1 MSRQSSRSNRRVTP
15 FVVIVFL
22 ILLGSIGVIF
32 STANDLGI
40 GEVETAIG
48 LTEEE
53 NAYYEFVAPRL
64 DRLVVEVDD
73 VVVMV
78 EGRSRDILD
87 LTISGNRIEALTD
100 QIVGFGDENGIP
112 DRFADIHQRIV
123 SATDTTSYTF
133 DQARESLRTFNFS
146 NMSNLVTNFEAA
158 ANELHTAQD
167 QLEVV
172 AGGTAGAIPPSMGVT
187 AIQVAGTSRA

>member
-1 MSRQSSRSNRRVTP
+1 MSRQSSRPNRRVTP
-15 FVVIVFL
+15 FGVITVL
-22 ILLGSIGVIF
+22 ILLGSFGVVF

-40 GEVETAIG
+40 GTADTAVG

-53 NAYYEFVAPRL
+53 NTYYEFVAPRL

-100 QIVGFGDENGIP
+100 QIVAFGVENGIP

-133 DQARESLRTFNFS
+133 DQARESLRSFNFS
-146 NMSNLVTNFEAA
+146 NMANLVTNFEAA
-158 ANELHTAQD
+158 ATELHAAQD
-167 QLEVV
+167 QLENV
-172 AGGTAGAIPPSMGVT
+172 AGGTAGAMSPSTGAT
-187 AIQVAGTSRA
+187 AIQVAGHART